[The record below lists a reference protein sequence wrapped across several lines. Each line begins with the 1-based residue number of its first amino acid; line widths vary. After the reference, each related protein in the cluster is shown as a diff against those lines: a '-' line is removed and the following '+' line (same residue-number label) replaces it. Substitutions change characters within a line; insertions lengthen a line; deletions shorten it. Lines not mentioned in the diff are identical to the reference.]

1 MAAKEI
7 KKGKTDE
14 KDFAV
19 VLDIITTH
27 RSRALMSVNVESLLT
42 YWEIGAFL
50 SPRIHSGSWST
61 AVVGRLADYIKRNK
75 PELRGYGKSNLYNMA
90 RVYDL
95 FSDESFLSLTTRYKK
110 QLPAPDNFFQLQNG
124 KSDKEKE
131 EVNNCSKGMCGLN
144 IFQAATGKS
153 LPPVLALTSYT
164 NLVIIA
170 NHCRDAQE
178 CLFYIVYANR
188 EHLKNKE
195 LSRCIE
201 TDSYTSLLGGDK
213 KNYSKKLKE
222 LYPTAPVV
230 IKDRAFLDYLALP
243 ERHRESKLR
252 REIVSHIKD
261 FILEMGKD
269 FLFVDQEYTLPVG
282 GEDFHSD
289 LLFYHRGLQCLVAVE
304 LKTRKFRP
312 SDLGQLEFY
321 LEALDRDVK
330 KENENPSIGIILCRD
345 ANRIVVEYAMS
356 RAMSPVMVAQ
366 YKRLLIPKEVL
377 QRTFEEYLELPAATE
392 TVNEECTN
400 DEGQAVAGIPR

>member
-1 MAAKEI
+1 MATRKTKA
-7 KKGKTDE
+7 GKATHAMKVAADE
-14 KDFAV
+14 KDFAA

-61 AVVGRLADYIKRNK
+61 AVVGKLADYIKRNK

-90 RVYDL
+90 RCYDV
-95 FSDESFLSLTTRYKK
+95 FSSIPFMDAVHRH
-110 QLPAPDNFFQLQNG
+110 QDRLPQPQDFFQLPTG
-124 KSDKEKE
+124 KSAGRTD
-131 EVNNCSKGMCGLN
+131 SGN
-144 IFQAATGKS
+144 IFQLAIGKS
-153 LPPVLALTSYT
+153 MPPVLCLTTFT
-164 NLVIIA
+164 NLVLITS
-170 NHCRDAQE
+170 HCADAQE
-178 CLFYIVYANR
+178 QLFYIIYSYR
-188 EHLKNKE
+188 EQLKAKE
-195 LSRCIE
+195 LEQCLAHD
-201 TDSYTSLLGGDK
+201 TYTSLLGGDK

-222 LYPTAPVV
+222 LYPTSPVV
-230 IKDRAFLDYLALP
+230 IKDQAFLDYLALP

-252 REIVSHIKD
+252 REIVSHIRD

-289 LLFYHRGLQCLVAVE
+289 LLFYHRGLQCLVAFE

-312 SDLGQLEFY
+312 SDMGQLEFY

-330 KENENPSIGIILCRD
+330 KVNENPSIGIILCRE

-356 RAMSPVMVAQ
+356 RTMSPVMVAQ

-377 QRTFEEYLELPAATE
+377 ERTFEEYLSLPDLSQE
-392 TVNEECTN
+392 K
-400 DEGQAVAGIPR
+400 

>member
-1 MAAKEI
+1 M
-7 KKGKTDE
+7 KKNATKTGKARIPEVVADE
-14 KDFAV
+14 KDFAS

-61 AVVGRLADYIKRNK
+61 AVVGKLADHIKRNK

-90 RVYDL
+90 RFYDV
-95 FSDESFLSLTTRYKK
+95 FSGEAFLDEVRRH
-110 QLPAPDNFFQLQNG
+110 QNRLPQPQDFFQLPTG
-124 KSDKEKE
+124 KSCGHE
-131 EVNNCSKGMCGLN
+131 ELKN
-144 IFQAATGKS
+144 IFQSPTGKC
-153 LPPVLALTSYT
+153 LPPVLCLTTFT
-164 NLVIIA
+164 NLVLIA
-170 NHCRDAQE
+170 NHCADSQE
-178 CLFYIVYANR
+178 QLFYIIYAYR
-188 EHLKNKE
+188 ERLKAKE
-195 LSRCIE
+195 LEKSFSH
-201 TDSYTSLLGGDK
+201 DAYTSLLGGNK

-230 IKDRAFLDYLALP
+230 IKDQAFLDYLALP
-243 ERHRESKLR
+243 ERHKETKLR
-252 REIVSHIKD
+252 REIVAHIRD

-282 GEDFHSD
+282 GEEFHSD
-289 LLFYHRGLQCLVAVE
+289 LLFYHRGLQCLVAFE

-312 SDLGQLEFY
+312 SDMGQLEFY

-330 KENENPSIGIILCRD
+330 KENENPSIGIILCKE

-366 YKRLLIPKEVL
+366 YKRMLIPKEVL
-377 QRTFEEYLELPAATE
+377 QRTFEEYLSLPQ
-392 TVNEECTN
+392 NIEE
-400 DEGQAVAGIPR
+400 GK

>member
-1 MAAKEI
+1 MV
-7 KKGKTDE
+7 KKIRKGNLKPQKVAEGE
-14 KDFAV
+14 KDFAA
-19 VLDIITTH
+19 VLEIITTH

-50 SPRIHSGSWST
+50 SPRIHSGSWSR
-61 AVVGRLADYIKRNK
+61 AIVGKLAEYIKRNQ

-90 RVYDL
+90 RVYDV
-95 FSDESFLSLTTRYKK
+95 FSSSGFLDLIQRHQGK
-110 QLPAPDNFFQLQNG
+110 LPSPQD
-124 KSDKEKE
+124 
-131 EVNNCSKGMCGLN
+131 
-144 IFQAATGKS
+144 IFQSATGKS
-153 LPPVLALTSYT
+153 DEEPLDDNIFQLATGKCLPPVLCLTTFT
-164 NLVIIA
+164 NLVLIA
-170 NHCRDAQE
+170 SYCNDVQE
-178 CLFYIVYANR
+178 QLFYIVYCYR
-188 EHLKNKE
+188 ERLKAKE
-195 LSRCIE
+195 LEQSLAH
-201 TDSYTSLLGGDK
+201 DAYTSLLGGDK

-230 IKDRAFLDYLALP
+230 IKDQAFLDYLALP

-252 REIVSHIKD
+252 REIVSHIRD

-289 LLFYHRGLQCLVAVE
+289 LLFFHRGLQCLVAVE

-312 SDLGQLEFY
+312 SDMGQLEFY

-330 KENENPSIGIILCRD
+330 KENENPSIGIILCRE

-377 QRTFEEYLELPAATE
+377 QRTFEEYLALPQ
-392 TVNEECTN
+392 NIEE
-400 DEGQAVAGIPR
+400 DA

>member
-1 MAAKEI
+1 MATRKT
-7 KKGKTDE
+7 KVGKTTKAIKGTADE
-14 KDFAV
+14 KDFAA

-61 AVVGRLADYIKRNK
+61 AVVGKLADYIKRNQ
-75 PELRGYGKSNLYNMA
+75 PELRGYGKSSLYNMA
-90 RVYDL
+90 RIYDAYS
-95 FSDESFLSLTTRYKK
+95 SDAFLAILGKYSS
-110 QLPAPDNFFQLQNG
+110 QLRQYR
-124 KSDKEKE
+124 
-131 EVNNCSKGMCGLN
+131 N
-144 IFQAATGKS
+144 IFQTLVGKSIGPAQGNKGEAATEIKAVVQKVSSSVDFFQPAVGKS
-153 LPPVLALTSYT
+153 VPGILFLLTYAK
-164 NLVIIA
+164 LLLIVA
-170 NHCRDAQE
+170 HCRDVQE
-178 CLFYIVYANR
+178 ILFYIVYAIR
-188 EHLKNKE
+188 ERLTKEQLKQC
-195 LSRCIE
+195 LAHD
-201 TDSYTSLLGGDK
+201 TYTSLLGGDK

-222 LYPTAPVV
+222 LYPTSPVV
-230 IKDRAFLDYLALP
+230 IKDQAFLDYLALP

-252 REIVSHIKD
+252 REIVSHIRD

-269 FLFVDQEYTLPVG
+269 FLFVNQEYTLPVG

-289 LLFYHRGLQCLVAVE
+289 LLFYHRGLQCLVAFE

-330 KENENPSIGIILCRD
+330 KENENPSIGIILCRE

-356 RAMSPVMVAQ
+356 RTMSPVMVAQ

-377 QRTFEEYLELPAATE
+377 QRTFEEYLSLPDLSQ
-392 TVNEECTN
+392 EE
-400 DEGQAVAGIPR
+400 